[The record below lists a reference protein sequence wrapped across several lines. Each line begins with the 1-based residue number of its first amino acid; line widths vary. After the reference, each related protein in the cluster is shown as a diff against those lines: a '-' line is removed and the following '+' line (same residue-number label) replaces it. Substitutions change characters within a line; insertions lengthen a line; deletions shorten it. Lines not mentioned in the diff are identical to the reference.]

1 MKLRPTREL
10 FAYWNSVRRARAAPD
25 RLEFDPSAIRDILA
39 DVFLLEVD
47 AAGRYPVR
55 LPGTRVNA
63 VFGGD
68 LRGRSFL
75 DLWSEAPARRDL
87 ARLMRAVSD
96 EAVGFVAG
104 VGARAG
110 ADAAM
115 TEFEL
120 IALPM
125 RQDGRTHARI
135 IGALAS
141 AGTPAWLGRDE
152 ARLVE
157 MTSLRIL
164 TPDSLARP
172 APAARRRAHLVVYDG
187 GKTSGEKMSIA
198 AEGGA
203 TL

>member
-25 RLEFDPSAIRDILA
+25 RLEFDPAAIRDILA

-75 DLWSEAPARRDL
+75 DMWSRPSARRDL

-104 VGARAG
+104 VSALAG
-110 ADAAM
+110 VDETT

-120 IALPM
+120 LALPM

-135 IGALAS
+135 IGALAC
-141 AGTPAWLGRDE
+141 AATPAWLGRDA
-152 ARLVE
+152 ARLIE

-164 TPDSLARP
+164 TQQSLRGP
-172 APAARRRAHLVVYDG
+172 GPAARRRAHLTVYDG
-187 GKTSGEKMSIA
+187 GKTQIA
-198 AEGGA
+198 VDGGRS
-203 TL
+203 L